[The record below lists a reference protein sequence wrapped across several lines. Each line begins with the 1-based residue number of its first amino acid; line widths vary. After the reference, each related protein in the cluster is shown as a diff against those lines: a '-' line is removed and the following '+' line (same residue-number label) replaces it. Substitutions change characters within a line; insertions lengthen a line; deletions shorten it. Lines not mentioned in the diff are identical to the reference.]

1 MSKNGILITNK
12 PVGMSSF
19 QMCSKVKR
27 ELGEKK
33 VGHIGTLDPLATGV
47 LPVLVGK
54 ATKFS
59 EFLVEHDKEYVA
71 EISLGKKTETGDS
84 EGIVIEEKEVKAL
97 TIKEIV
103 EVLNSFLGDTMQI
116 PPMYSALKLNGK
128 KLYELAREG
137 KTVER
142 KPRKIHIDSIEL
154 LSFDNEK
161 NIIKFKVHC
170 SRGTYIRVLAEDI
183 AQKLGTCG
191 YMASLIRTRVGNY
204 KLEDEGK
211 FIDIEDILDV
221 ERIDIDEDTLNKVLN
236 GVRVKWDAKEDMLVK
251 IYVDNEFKGIGY
263 IRNNIL
269 KRKIMLD

>member
-33 VGHIGTLDPLATGV
+33 VGHIGTLDPLASGV

-59 EFLVEHDKEYVA
+59 EFLVEHDKEYIA
-71 EISLGKKTETGDS
+71 EIQLGKKTETGDS
-84 EGIVIEEKEVKAL
+84 EGEVIEEKEVGNYSEN
-97 TIKEIV
+97 EITD
-103 EVLNSFLGDTMQI
+103 VLNSFLGDSMQI

-142 KPRKIHIDSIEL
+142 KARPIHIDSISL
-154 LSFDNEK
+154 LSYDK
-161 NIIKFKVHC
+161 NQFIIKFIVNC

-183 AQKLGTCG
+183 AEKLGTCG
-191 YMASLIRTRVGNY
+191 FMKSLIRTRVGNY
-204 KLEDEGK
+204 KLEDENK
-211 FIDIEDILDV
+211 FIDIENILNV
-221 ERIDIDEDTLNKVLN
+221 KRIDVNLDTLNKVLN
-236 GVRVKWDAKEDMLVK
+236 GVRVKWEAEDMLVK
-251 IYVDNEFKGIGY
+251 IYVDNEFKGIGH
-263 IRNNIL
+263 IKNNIL

>member
-33 VGHIGTLDPLATGV
+33 VGHIGTLDPLASGV

-59 EFLVEHDKEYVA
+59 EFLVEHDKEYIA
-71 EISLGKKTETGDS
+71 EIQLGKKTETGDS
-84 EGIVIEEKEVKAL
+84 EGEVIEEKEVGNYSEN
-97 TIKEIV
+97 EIT
-103 EVLNSFLGDTMQI
+103 EVLNSFLGDSMQI

-142 KPRKIHIDSIEL
+142 KARPIHIDSISL
-154 LSFDNEK
+154 LSYDK
-161 NIIKFKVHC
+161 NQYIIKFIVNC

-183 AQKLGTCG
+183 AEKLETCG
-191 YMASLIRTRVGNY
+191 FMKSLIRTRVGNY
-204 KLEDEGK
+204 KLEDENK
-211 FIDIEDILDV
+211 FIDIENILDV
-221 ERIDIDEDTLNKVLN
+221 KRIDVNLDTLNKILN
-236 GVRVKWDAKEDMLVK
+236 GVRVKWEAEDMLVK
-251 IYVDNEFKGIGY
+251 IYVDNEFKGIGH